1 MTPAETATLA
11 DDIEARAWVD
21 YYDAAPP
28 ELCRTL
34 GIAHA
39 RIADATLLLAPG
51 IESPLF
57 NRAIGLGLRSPV
69 DRAGVAQVAAAF
81 AAAGSAQWW
90 LHVNTHAQPRDTALS
105 LEAAGW
111 RAGERPNW
119 VKMLRPAGAV
129 DAGRTELRV
138 EAGTDDDAEAIAD
151 AITRGFGLPSYVAT
165 WLRALHDRPRWQ
177 LYGVFDG
184 ATAVGGGALFVDGE
198 HAWVG
203 IGSMLESH
211 RRRGGQRAVMA
222 RRVKDATRAGV
233 RWIASETGEPADEV
247 NPSLLNMQRC
257 GFECVALRR
266 NLQPPLAIRPSPATS
281 A

>member
-1 MTPAETATLA
+1 MIPADMATLA
-11 DDIEARAWVD
+11 DDIEARAWAD

-28 ELCRTL
+28 ALRQTL
-34 GIAHA
+34 GIAHD
-39 RIADATLLLAPG
+39 RVADATLLLAPG

-57 NRAIGLGLRSPV
+57 NRAIGLGLRAPASA
-69 DRAGVAQVAAAF
+69 DSAAQVAAAF
-81 AAAGSAQWW
+81 AAAGSRQWW

-111 RAGERPNW
+111 RSAEPANW
-119 VKMLRPAGAV
+119 AKMLRPAGPV
-129 DAGRTELRV
+129 DAGETTLRV
-138 EAGTDDDAEAIAD
+138 AAGTDDDAEAIAD
-151 AITRGFGLPSYVAT
+151 AITRGFGLPSFVAG

-184 ATAVGGGALFVDGE
+184 STAVGGGALFVDGDQ
-198 HAWVG
+198 AWVG

-233 RWIASETGEPADEV
+233 RWIGTETGEPTDEV

-266 NLQPPLAIRPSPATS
+266 NLLPPLAIRASPGTPA
-281 A
+281 